1 MFGQIAVT
9 QALIP
14 LLRRAVGRVVFI
26 GSLSGRVSTPLMGPY
41 GASKHAI
48 EAIGESLREE
58 LRPWG
63 MHVAVVEPGAIRTP
77 IWDKGR
83 STADQL
89 EATLPAGARQL
100 YGEGFDKVRG
110 LIDQQE
116 HDGIPP
122 ERVATAVDHAL
133 FAKRPRYR
141 YLVGTDAVVAGNLE
155 RVLPD
160 KVMAK
165 LVARLAP

>member
-1 MFGQIAVT
+1 
-9 QALIP
+9 
-14 LLRRAVGRVVFI
+14 
-26 GSLSGRVSTPLMGPY
+26 
-41 GASKHAI
+41 
-48 EAIGESLREE
+48 
-58 LRPWG
+58 

-116 HDGIPP
+116 NDGIPP

-141 YLVGTDAVVAGNLE
+141 YLVGTDARVAGNLAADPARQGDGE
-155 RVLPD
+155 AGGPPGPLMAPALLP
-160 KVMAK
+160 A
-165 LVARLAP
+165 L